1 MKVRPWKRR
10 GPVPPSDP
18 LSSRAL
24 RRAPKLADYD
34 EMALE
39 SAILRYLLNV
49 CSTGIT
55 MAELIA
61 EMTVS
66 VGGDPGSP
74 AVGWAVDRLVEDR
87 LVSVENGLVFP
98 GPVFGSAVAGD
109 ARPGRN

>member
-1 MKVRPWKRR
+1 MRIRPWARR
-10 GPVPPSDP
+10 GPVPPADP
-18 LSSRAL
+18 LSARAL
-24 RRAPKLADYD
+24 RREPKRADYD

-61 EMTVS
+61 ETTVS

-74 AVGWAVDRLVEDR
+74 AVERAVQRLTQAHLAR
-87 LVSVENGLVFP
+87 LQNGLVFP
-98 GPVFGSAVAGD
+98 GERFGSAIGD
-109 ARPGRN
+109 SASPKTN

>member
-1 MKVRPWKRR
+1 MKIRPWRRR
-10 GPVPPSDP
+10 GPIPPADP
-18 LSSRAL
+18 LSARAL
-24 RRAPKLADYD
+24 RSAPKLADYD

-61 EMTVS
+61 ETTVS

-74 AVGWAVDRLVEDR
+74 AVEQAIQRLAEAHLVR
-87 LVSVENGLVFP
+87 LKNGLVFP
-98 GPVFGSAVAGD
+98 GERFGSAIGD
-109 ARPGRN
+109 SASPKAN